1 MHRAQRRTGVSPVY
15 QSINDYLVTTK
26 LIGRVKKERKIKLMG
41 KSYKEAGVDIDLANQ
56 IVKEIKPLIGKTS
69 IPGVLS
75 GIGGFGGLFS
85 LAEQKYKEPVLVS
98 STDGVGTKLKIA
110 FTLNKH
116 NTVGIDLVAMSV
128 NDIIT
133 CGAKPLFFLDYISIS
148 KLSKKV
154 VVELI
159 KGITKGCK
167 MVGCALLG
175 GETAE
180 MPGFYPEGEYDLA
193 GFAVGVVEK
202 SKIID
207 GRKIKEGDSVIGI
220 ASNGLHSNGFSLV
233 RKVLM
238 EDKKYELAEK
248 LTVLKRTLGEELLQ
262 PTRIYVKPVLYLLEK
277 YKVLGIAHITGG
289 GLLENIPRILP
300 EGVSVQINQN
310 SWPKPPIFPLIQK
323 EGEISD
329 EEMYRTFNMGIG
341 MALIIRPD
349 KTEKIIDEL
358 KRMNFPS
365 YLIGRVV
372 KRETKVPGTF
382 VSLFEGERVND

>member
-1 MHRAQRRTGVSPVY
+1 
-15 QSINDYLVTTK
+15 
-26 LIGRVKKERKIKLMG
+26 MG

-56 IVKEIKPLIGKTS
+56 IVKEIKPLISKTS

-85 LAEQKYKEPVLVS
+85 LTGQNYKGPVLVS

-110 FTLNKH
+110 FALNKH
-116 NTVGIDLVAMSV
+116 DTVGIDLVAMSV

-133 CGAKPLFFLDYISIS
+133 CGAKPLFFLDYISIG

-159 KGITKGCK
+159 KGITEGCK
-167 MVGCALLG
+167 MAECALLG

-193 GFAVGVVEK
+193 GFAVGIVEK

-207 GRKIKEGDSVIGI
+207 GREIKEGDSVIGI
-220 ASNGLHSNGFSLV
+220 SSNGLHSNGFSLV
-233 RKVLM
+233 RKVLLEEKQYKM
-238 EDKKYELAEK
+238 EKKIAI
-248 LTVLKRTLGEELLQ
+248 LKKSLGEELLK
-262 PTRIYVKPVLYLLEK
+262 PTRIYVQPVLYLLEK
-277 YKVLGIAHITGG
+277 YRILGIAHITGG
-289 GLLENIPRILP
+289 GIVENIPRILP
-300 EGVSVQINQN
+300 KEVSVKIDRE
-310 SWPKPPIFPLIQK
+310 SWPTPSIFSLIQK

-341 MALIIRPD
+341 MVLIVPQNDASKVINELKMLRYDSYIIGKVIKGNKQIIIR
-349 KTEKIIDEL
+349 
-358 KRMNFPS
+358 
-365 YLIGRVV
+365 
-372 KRETKVPGTF
+372 
-382 VSLFEGERVND
+382 

>member
-1 MHRAQRRTGVSPVY
+1 
-15 QSINDYLVTTK
+15 
-26 LIGRVKKERKIKLMG
+26 MG

-56 IVKEIKPLIGKTS
+56 IVKKIKPLIGKTS
-69 IPGVLS
+69 IPGVLG

-85 LAEQKYKEPVLVS
+85 LAGQNYKEPVLVS
-98 STDGVGTKLKIA
+98 GTDGVGTKLKIA
-110 FTLNKH
+110 FALNKH
-116 NTVGIDLVAMSV
+116 DTVGIDLVAMSV

-133 CGAKPLFFLDYISIS
+133 CGAKPLFFLDYVSIG
-148 KLSKKV
+148 KLSEKV
-154 VVELI
+154 VVNLI
-159 KGITKGCK
+159 KGITEGCK
-167 MVGCALLG
+167 IADCALLG

-193 GFAVGVVEK
+193 GFAVGIVEK

-220 ASNGLHSNGFSLV
+220 SSNGLHSNGFSLV
-233 RKVLM
+233 RKVLL
-238 EDKKYELAEK
+238 EDKKYGFEEK
-248 LTVLKRTLGEELLQ
+248 LTVLKRSLGEELIR
-262 PTRIYVKPVLYLLEK
+262 PTKIYVKPVLYLLEK
-277 YKVLGIAHITGG
+277 YNILGVAHITGG

-300 EGVSVQINQN
+300 EGVSIQIDQK
-310 SWPKPPIFPLIQK
+310 SWPKPPIFSLIQK

-341 MALIIRPD
+341 MALIVRPD
-349 KTEKIIDEL
+349 KTEKIINEL
-358 KRMNFPS
+358 SQTNFPS

-382 VSLFEGERVND
+382 VSLFKGEGVND

>member
-1 MHRAQRRTGVSPVY
+1 
-15 QSINDYLVTTK
+15 
-26 LIGRVKKERKIKLMG
+26 MG
-41 KSYKEAGVDIDLANQ
+41 KSYKESGVNIGLANQ
-56 IVKEIKPLIGKTS
+56 IVKKIKPLISKTS
-69 IPGVLS
+69 IPGVLN

-85 LAEQKYKEPVLVS
+85 LAEQNYKEPVLVS
-98 STDGVGTKLKIA
+98 GTDGVGTKLKIA
-110 FTLNKH
+110 FARNKH
-116 NTVGIDLVAMSV
+116 VTVGIDLVAMSV

-159 KGITKGCK
+159 KGITEGCK
-167 MVGCALLG
+167 MADCALLG

-193 GFAVGVVEK
+193 GFAVGIVEK

-207 GRKIKEGDSVIGI
+207 GREIKEGDSVIGI

-233 RKVLM
+233 RKVLL
-238 EDKKYELAEK
+238 EEERYDLEKTVPSLKK
-248 LTVLKRTLGEELLQ
+248 TLGEELLA
-262 PTRIYVKPVLYLLEK
+262 PTRIYVQPILHLLEK
-277 YKVLGIAHITGG
+277 YRILGIAHITGG

-300 EGVSVQINQN
+300 EGVSVRINQE
-310 SWPKPPIFPLIQK
+310 SWTKPPIFPLIQK
-323 EGEISD
+323 EGEISA

-341 MALIIRPD
+341 MALVVRPD
-349 KTEKIIDEL
+349 KTEQIINEL
-358 KRMNFPS
+358 NQMDFPS
-365 YLIGRVV
+365 YIIGRVV

-382 VSLFEGERVND
+382 VSLFKGEGVND